1 MDSPASHWISVPSGT
16 QVPGRSRLAFT
27 YGTVTLYGRLSHT
40 FLLAERFVTPMC
52 QALQPRSGKPDRFG
66 LFPVRSPLL
75 GEYFL
80 FLWVLRCFSSPGS
93 LLPIYIF
100 NWEMPLVRNGRF
112 PYSDIPG
119 SALVHSSPRLI
130 AVSHVLHRHLT
141 PRHPP

>member
-40 FLLAERFVTPMC
+40 FLLTERFVTPMC

-93 LLPIYIF
+93 LLPIYRF

-112 PYSDIPG
+112 PYSEIPG
-119 SALVHSSPRLI
+119 SALVHSSPGLI

>member
-1 MDSPASHWISVPSGT
+1 VDSPASHWISVPSGT
-16 QVPGRSRLAFT
+16 QVPGRSRSAFT
-27 YGTVTLYGRLSHT
+27 YGTVTLFGWLSHT
-40 FLLAERFVTPMC
+40 ILLTERFVTPMC

-75 GEYFL
+75 GELFL

-93 LLPIYIF
+93 LLPIYRF

-112 PYSDIPG
+112 PYSEIPG
-119 SALVHSSPRLI
+119 SAPVHGSPRLI

>member
-16 QVPGRSRLAFT
+16 QVPGRSRSAFT
-27 YGTVTLYGRLSHT
+27 YRTVTFYGRLSHT
-40 FLLAERFVTPMC
+40 FLLTERFVTPMC

-75 GEYFL
+75 GELFL

-93 LLPIYIF
+93 LLPIYRF
-100 NWEMPLVRNGRF
+100 NWEMSLVRNDRF
-112 PYSDIPG
+112 PYSEIPG
-119 SALVHSSPRLI
+119 SALVHSSPGLI

>member
-1 MDSPASHWISVPSGT
+1 MDSPASYWISVPSST
-16 QVPGRSRLAFT
+16 QVPSGSRSVFT
-27 YGTVTLYGRLSHT
+27 YGTITLFGRLSHT
-40 FLLAERFVTPMC
+40 FLLTERFVTPMC

>member
-119 SALVHSSPRLI
+119 SALVHSSPGLI

>member
-27 YGTVTLYGRLSHT
+27 YGTVTLFGRLSHT

-52 QALQPRSGKPDRFG
+52 QALQPRSSKPDRFG

-119 SALVHSSPRLI
+119 SAPVHGSSGLI

>member
-1 MDSPASHWISVPSGT
+1 MDSPASYWISVPSST

-40 FLLAERFVTPMC
+40 FLLTGRFITPMC

-66 LFPVRSPLL
+66 LFPFRSPLL

-93 LLPIYIF
+93 LLPIYRF
-100 NWEMPLVRNGRF
+100 NWEIPLVRNGRF
-112 PYSDIPG
+112 PYSEIPG
-119 SALVHSSPRLI
+119 SALVHSSPGLI